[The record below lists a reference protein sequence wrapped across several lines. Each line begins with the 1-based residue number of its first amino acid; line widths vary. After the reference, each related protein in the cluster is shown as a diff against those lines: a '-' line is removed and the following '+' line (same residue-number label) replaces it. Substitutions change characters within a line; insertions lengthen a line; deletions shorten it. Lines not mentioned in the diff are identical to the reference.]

1 MYNLATVIEEN
12 TFLTKKLSDSNLKSD
27 MELLEKEYLGASQQN
42 VSDKQFNL
50 YIVSNK
56 LYIIIII
63 NINNNN

>member
-56 LYIIIII
+56 LYIL
-63 NINNNN
+63 